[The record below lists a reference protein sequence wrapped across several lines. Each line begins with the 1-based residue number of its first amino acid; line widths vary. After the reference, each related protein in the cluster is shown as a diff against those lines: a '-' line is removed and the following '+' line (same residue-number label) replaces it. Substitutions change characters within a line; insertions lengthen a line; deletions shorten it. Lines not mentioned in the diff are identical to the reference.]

1 MKYLLY
7 GIVRADPVAG
17 CPGPDLCVVE
27 ARGLAA
33 VVSEVE
39 ESDSAPGVSALLA
52 YARAV
57 EAIHARQAIVPLQYG
72 CVMESE
78 AAVLRL
84 LEERGP
90 EYAALLER
98 LEGLT
103 EMGIR
108 VLRPAGAAIPA
119 RPARSPEAAYLES
132 LRNRYRSTA
141 LAADEA
147 QVADQMVERLGGWCI
162 EQRREVSSSPQG
174 RLVSLYF
181 LMAKTGVEKFREEAR
196 QIAPPGGA
204 KVLVSGP
211 WPPYN
216 FVEFPA

>member
-7 GIVRADPVAG
+7 GIVRADPAAG
-17 CPGPDLCVVE
+17 CPGPALYLVA
-27 ARGLAA
+27 ARGVAA
-33 VVSEVE
+33 VVSEAE
-39 ESDSAPGVSALLA
+39 ESDGAPGVSALLA

-57 EAIHARQAIVPLQYG
+57 EAIHARQAIVPFQYG

-78 AAVLRL
+78 AAVIRL
-84 LEERGP
+84 LEERSP
-90 EYAALLER
+90 EYAALLDR

-108 VLRPAGAAIPA
+108 VLWPAAAAVPPRPPS
-119 RPARSPEAAYLES
+119 SPGAAYLDS

-147 QVADQMVERLGGWCI
+147 QLANQIAQRLGGACV

-181 LMAKTGVEKFREEAR
+181 LMPKTGVERFREEAR
-196 QIAPPGGA
+196 QIAPAGGA
-204 KVLVSGP
+204 KLLVSGP

-216 FVEFPA
+216 FVEIPA

>member
-7 GIVRADPVAG
+7 GIVRADPVQG
-17 CPGPDLCVVE
+17 CPGPGLRLVA
-27 ARGLAA
+27 ARGVAA
-33 VVSEVE
+33 VVSEAK
-39 ESDSAPGVSALLA
+39 ESDGAPGVRALLA

-72 CVMESE
+72 CVMEGE
-78 AAVLRL
+78 AAVMRL
-84 LEERGP
+84 LEEHGP
-90 EYAALLER
+90 EYAALLDR

-108 VLRPAGAAIPA
+108 VLWPAGAAIPP
-119 RPARSPEAAYLES
+119 RPPSSPGAAYLDS
-132 LRNRYRSTA
+132 LRHRYRSTT

-147 QVADQMVERLGGWCI
+147 QLANQIADRLGGGCI

-174 RLVSLYF
+174 CLVSLYF
-181 LMAKTGVEKFREEAR
+181 LMPKNGVERFREQAR
-196 QIAPPGGA
+196 QIAPAGGA

-216 FVEFPA
+216 FVELPA